1 MSNTGGTTYGAFYC
15 LTVGILLTSHM
26 QIPVK

>member
-1 MSNTGGTTYGAFYC
+1 MRNTGGTTYSTFHC
-15 LTVGILLTSHM
+15 LTIGILLTSHM

>member
-1 MSNTGGTTYGAFYC
+1 MRNTRSTAHGTFHC

>member
-1 MSNTGGTTYGAFYC
+1 MRNTRGTTNGTFHC